1 MLTRSAAT
9 QAVVPYRFEEV
20 FDLSLPD
27 GLAAMGLS
35 LEALVP
41 LPDLLAMPRPQLDGK
56 REGESRREVARYPD
70 FDLTIGRLER
80 RNEQRREEVAC
91 IVLQH
96 LPSPVILD
104 GRPTRPW
111 AHELVVS
118 IKNRQR
124 NGFDQ
129 GDARRTLPDVV
140 ELPIDHAHAC
150 RLTPSPM
157 FRRGLDGVRVGAG

>member
-1 MLTRSAAT
+1 
-9 QAVVPYRFEEV
+9 
-20 FDLSLPD
+20 
-27 GLAAMGLS
+27 MGLG

-70 FDLTIGRLER
+70 FDLTISRLQR

-104 GRPTRPW
+104 GRPTWPW
-111 AHELVVS
+111 AHELVS

-124 NGFDQ
+124 NVRSPQ

-157 FRRGLDGVRVGAG
+157 FRRGLDGVG